1 MIKRSAIVMLFFT
14 LGTMFLL
21 VYAAYHPGNAASTQV
36 PVKCSGKC
44 RETGIPVQWNIVSP
58 TFFQSES

>member
-1 MIKRSAIVMLFFT
+1 MLLLTF
-14 LGTMFLL
+14 GSVFLL
-21 VYAAYHPGNAASTQV
+21 VYAAYHPAESKQA

-44 RETGIPVQWNIVSP
+44 RETSTPVQWNIVSP